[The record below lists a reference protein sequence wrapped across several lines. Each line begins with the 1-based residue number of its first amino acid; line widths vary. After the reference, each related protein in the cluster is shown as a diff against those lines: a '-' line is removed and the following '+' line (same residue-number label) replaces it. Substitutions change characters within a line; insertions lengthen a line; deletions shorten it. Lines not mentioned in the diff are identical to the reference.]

1 MTAAIAGVGQTRFA
15 RRGRVTEAALA
26 AQAIAR
32 ALADARLRP
41 ADVDGVV
48 RFDREAMWEFD
59 LPGVL
64 GMPNLDWYAAVP
76 YGPGSAPAL
85 VRLAAMAVEQGLAR
99 TVVAYHARHGAER
112 AAAAV
117 PALLPGVE
125 QMQMPFGLVTPAQA
139 AALVLRRRGIDAGVV
154 AAATRAA
161 HAAAAKNPRAIVRRA
176 LDARTYAASPFVAEP
191 LRRADC
197 AEPAVGGCAFVVTR
211 LEAAGGRHA
220 PVRVLATMQAAVPS
234 ATRFAGEWV
243 RADAPAAI
251 ARAAKAMYR
260 AAGLRAAAVDV
271 ACLHDDPAGLV
282 ALGLVAYGLCR
293 RPADARGLARPRVNP
308 HGGQLGE
315 AALDGINDVVEA
327 VRQLRGDAARPVRGA
342 RVALVAGS
350 LLEPTSA
357 ALLGRR

>member
-1 MTAAIAGVGQTRFA
+1 VTAAIAGIGQTRFA
-15 RRGRVTEAALA
+15 RRAGTTEAALA

-41 ADVDGVV
+41 QDVDGVV

-59 LPGVL
+59 LPGIL
-64 GMPNLDWYAAVP
+64 GMPNLSWYAAVP

-99 TVVAYHARHGAER
+99 TVIAYHARNGAER
-112 AAAAV
+112 AAAAP
-117 PALLPGVE
+117 PAVLPGVE
-125 QMQMPFGLVTPAQA
+125 QMQLPFGLATPAQA
-139 AALVLRRRGIDAGVV
+139 AALVLRRRVDAAAI

-161 HAAAAKNPRAIVRRA
+161 HAAAAKNPRALVRRA
-176 LDARTYAASPFVAEP
+176 LDARTHTASPCVAEP
-191 LRRADC
+191 FRRVDC
-197 AEPAVGGCAFVVTR
+197 AEPAVGGCAFVVTAR
-211 LEAAGGRHA
+211 DAARGRHRPA
-220 PVRVLATMQAAVPS
+220 RVLATMQAAVPS

-243 RADAPAAI
+243 RADAPAVI
-251 ARAAKAMYR
+251 ARAAKAMFR
-260 AAGLRAAAVDV
+260 AARLRPAAVDV
-271 ACLHDDPAGLV
+271 ACLYDDPSGLV
-282 ALGLVAYGLCR
+282 PLAQRVFGLKTA
-293 RPADARGLARPRVNP
+293 RVNP

-315 AALDGINDVVEA
+315 AALDGINDVLEA

-357 ALLGRR
+357 ALFGR